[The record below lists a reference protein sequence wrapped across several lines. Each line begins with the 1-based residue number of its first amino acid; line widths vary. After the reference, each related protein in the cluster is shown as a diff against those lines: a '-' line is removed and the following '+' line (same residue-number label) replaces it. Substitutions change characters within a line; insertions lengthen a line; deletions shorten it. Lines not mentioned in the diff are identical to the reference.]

1 MPLLALHS
9 APCCKPLKPASS
21 AASVWECGRGGLRLV
36 CFSHL
41 YMVCCLLSKSEFLT
55 LIFHCLHEVW
65 NTLLT
70 FPLGHRLETTM
81 PKIDFVFL
89 RGC

>member
-1 MPLLALHS
+1 MPLPALHS
-9 APCCKPLKPASS
+9 APCCKPLKSVS
-21 AASVWECGRGGLRLV
+21 FASVWECRRGLRLV
-36 CFSHL
+36 CLSHL

-70 FPLGHRLETTM
+70 FPWGMETTM